1 MMAGYFGAEPT
12 CARCDYPRRLHHLLG
27 VNHDYTEPPNEN
39 APDAGQGIEGNE
51 STNQEAGDSD
61 MQSTDPQSYMVRLI
75 VAGLQQIV
83 AHAQDFPGAIAL
95 INADVTRR
103 FGWDAI
109 EYTVTTG
116 DYVRMTTTVG
126 LEIEYQILRSDQ
138 PVPEDEPAADT
149 IDDAPEGILA
159 DPIPTVY
166 QNLET
171 LGPDADWRDGHNFLL
186 AEVTRGVFTAQVWR
200 HDSIEQGR
208 PHSEVEITIDSTG
221 MQGGEMF
228 HDLCI
233 LPDQLEDFQQVTN
246 AITTAY
252 QYITEAGQ

>member
-1 MMAGYFGAEPT
+1 MAGYFGDEPT
-12 CARCDYPRRLHHLLG
+12 CQRCDYPRRLHHLLG
-27 VNHDYTEPPNEN
+27 VEHDYTERPEEN

-51 STNQEAGDSD
+51 STNQEAGDSA

-75 VAGLQQIV
+75 VAGLQQII
-83 AHAQDFPGAIAL
+83 AHADTFRSAIAL

-103 FGWDAI
+103 FGWDEI
-109 EYTVTTG
+109 EHSVTTG
-116 DYVRMTTTVG
+116 DYVRLTTTVG
-126 LEIEYQILRSDQ
+126 LEVEYRIIPHDQ

-149 IDDAPEGILA
+149 IDDAPEGILV

-171 LGPDADWRDGHNFLL
+171 LGSDADWGDGDNFLL

-200 HDSIEQGR
+200 HDSIERGR

-246 AITTAY
+246 AIMTAY
-252 QYITEAGQ
+252 QYIAEAGQ